1 MIHLSVLDSVV
12 RWGTNLEQT
21 LAAAVKLHAEAD
33 AAGLTGAGELAEQGG
48 EDGAGQCLL
57 QQRGSCY
64 HTGQITKSYTE
75 CASCGNAGPIPD
87 YIIIPSKF
95 WIYMCRTG
103 KSTTLNILKKKKKNE
118 ACSLIFECCWCTEL
132 PPQCKA
138 QRKRSSCSQLQNIM
152 KSCGLV
158 VRQLS
163 EDLRKQKE
171 SMKSLEQHLFSLL
184 WRLLG
189 SDVPESQSIWLL
201 SERISDHFLYK
212 TGECVVFFIAQ
223 M

>member
-1 MIHLSVLDSVV
+1 MIHLSVLDGVV

-103 KSTTLNILKKKKKNE
+103 KSTTLNILKKKKKKKTRSVQLDFWVLLMYRIAPTMQCTKE
-118 ACSLIFECCWCTEL
+118 AEQLLTAAKHYEKLWFSGET
-132 PPQCKA
+132 A
-138 QRKRSSCSQLQNIM
+138 QWRFKKTKRKYEIS
-152 KSCGLV
+152 GTTFV
-158 VRQLS
+158 
-163 EDLRKQKE
+163 
-171 SMKSLEQHLFSLL
+171 FSPVKIT
-184 WRLLG
+184 W
-189 SDVPESQSIWLL
+189 
-201 SERISDHFLYK
+201 
-212 TGECVVFFIAQ
+212 
-223 M
+223 